1 MSADSSSSYPYLFGS
16 DTEVTRITDLV
27 DECNSLTDP
36 EGRVEN
42 GYSSCDSGR
51 MSKVSNLIL
60 LIHLPSKTMH
70 PHCFN
75 SA

>member
-16 DTEVTRITDLV
+16 DTEVTRITDMV

-51 MSKVSNLIL
+51 MSKVSTVI
-60 LIHLPSKTMH
+60 
-70 PHCFN
+70 
-75 SA
+75 